1 MNKRSTLGG
10 GALIALALLFIG
22 LTILFG
28 SVLRGWRIDLTQN
41 RLYTTAPGTVKIL
54 KELKEPVNLY
64 FFYSEKAVNTLPEL
78 KTYGNRVRDLLQ
90 EMVARSN
97 GNLRLSIIDPQ
108 PYSDDEDRATELG
121 VRGAPVSQDGQNLYF
136 GLAGT
141 NSTDGHQAI
150 EFFDPR
156 KEEFLEYDIV
166 KLIYQLSSPK
176 KQVVGWMSSIP
187 MGGDAPVMDPQT
199 GQTREPP
206 VMYTQAQQLFN
217 VKPVSM
223 AATSID
229 ADVDVLVIVHPKAL
243 TPATQFAIDQ
253 YALRGGHIL
262 MFVDP
267 VAEADTAGTD
277 PSNPMAAMNVD
288 KSSNP
293 GALLKTWGVEF
304 NSHEV
309 IGDLEH
315 ALQVAMRQGD
325 QPVRHLGILGMDTA
339 TFNPKDV
346 VAAGLNSVNF
356 ATVGHLDPGKGVQSA
371 TAEKPCDLKLP
382 SPCFEPIISSSTQSA
397 PIPAQRFALLFDP
410 SQLREGFKPTR
421 QKYTFAAR
429 VTGNVKSA
437 FPGGPPAGVTA
448 TGPVLKESAKPLN
461 LIVFA
466 DTDMLQDFMW
476 VRMQNFLGQRV
487 ASAIASN
494 GDLVANSMDNL
505 AGSSDLISV
514 RGRATF
520 TRPFDRVEALRRN
533 AEDRFRAKEQQLEE
547 ELKGTEEKLTQMQSR
562 RDDRSSM
569 ILSPEQEQEVERF
582 KEEQVRIRKSLRD
595 VRLGLNEDIQ
605 NLRRNL
611 MILNIIVF
619 PVVFVLVIAGIGY
632 WRRKKR
638 TAFLLPPAEPA
649 KVEAGA

>member
-1 MNKRSTLGG
+1 MTKRSTLGG

-28 SVLRGWRIDLTQN
+28 TTLRGWRIDLTQSG
-41 RLYTTAPGTVKIL
+41 LYTTAPGTVKIL
-54 KELKEPVNLY
+54 KGLKEPVNLY
-64 FFYSEKAVNTLPEL
+64 FYYSEKAANTLPEI

-90 EMVARSN
+90 ELVARSN

-121 VRGAPVSQDGQNLYF
+121 IKGAPVSQDGQNLYF

-156 KEEFLEYDIV
+156 KEEFLEYDVV

-176 KQVVGWMSSIP
+176 KAVVGWMSSIP
-187 MGGDAPVMDPQT
+187 MGGGTNTLDPQT
-199 GQTREPP
+199 GQERDPP
-206 VMYTQAQQLFN
+206 VMFTQAQQLFD

-223 AATSID
+223 TATSID

-267 VAEADTAGTD
+267 VAEADTAGAD
-277 PSNPMAAMNVD
+277 PQNPMAAMQAD

-293 GALLKTWGVEF
+293 GLLLKAWGVDF
-304 NSHEV
+304 NPHEV

-315 ALQVAMRQGD
+315 ALQVSMRQGD
-325 QPVRHLGILGMDTA
+325 QPVRHLGILGMDAA

-346 VAAGLNSVNF
+346 VASGLSSVNF
-356 ATVGHLDPGKGVQSA
+356 ATVGHVSPLKGA
-371 TAEKPCDLKLP
+371 TTQ
-382 SPCFEPIISSSTQSA
+382 FEPIISSSTQAA
-397 PIPAQRFALLFDP
+397 PIPSQRFAMLFDP
-410 SQLREGFKPTR
+410 SQLREGFKPTG
-421 QKYTFAAR
+421 QKYAFAAR

-448 TGPVLKESAKPLN
+448 AGNVLKESAKPLN

-494 GDLVANSMDNL
+494 GDIVANAMDNL

-533 AEDRFRAKEQQLEE
+533 AEDRFRAKEQQVEE
-547 ELKGTEEKLTQMQSR
+547 ELKTTEEKLTQMQSR

-582 KEEQVRIRKSLRD
+582 KQEQVRLRKSLRD

-611 MILNIIVF
+611 MILNIVVF
-619 PVVFVLVIAGIGY
+619 PVLFVLIIAGIGY
-632 WRRKKR
+632 WRRKKSR
-638 TAFLLPPAEPA
+638 VFVMP
-649 KVEAGA
+649 KVEASA

>member
-1 MNKRSTLGG
+1 MNMTKRSTLGG

-28 SVLRGWRIDLTQN
+28 SVLRGWRVDLTQN
-41 RLYTTAPGTVKIL
+41 KLYTTAPGTVKIL
-54 KELKEPVNLY
+54 QGLKEPVNLY
-64 FFYSEKAVNTLPEL
+64 FFYSEKAANTLPEL

-97 GNLRLSIIDPQ
+97 GRLRLSIIDPQ

-121 VRGAPVSQDGQNLYF
+121 VRGAPAQDGQNLYF

-156 KEEFLEYDIV
+156 KEEFLEYDVV

-176 KQVVGWMSSIP
+176 KAVVGWMSSIP
-187 MGGDAPVMDPQT
+187 MGGGTNTLDPQT
-199 GQTREPP
+199 GQERDPP
-206 VMYTQAQQLFN
+206 VMFTQAQQLFN
-217 VKPVSM
+217 VKPVLM
-223 AATSID
+223 TATSID

-243 TPATQFAIDQ
+243 SPATQFAIDQ
-253 YALRGGHIL
+253 YALRGGRIL

-267 VAEADTAGTD
+267 VAEADTAGAD
-277 PSNPMAAMNVD
+277 PQNPMAAMTAN
-288 KSSNP
+288 KSSDP
-293 GALLKTWGVEF
+293 GPLLKAWGVGF
-304 NSHEV
+304 NSREV
-309 IGDLEH
+309 IGDLAH

-325 QPVRHLGILGMDTA
+325 QPVRHLGILGMDTS

-346 VAAGLNSVNF
+346 IAAGLNSVNF
-356 ATVGHLDPGKGVQSA
+356 ATVGHLDPLKDA
-371 TAEKPCDLKLP
+371 TTK
-382 SPCFEPIISSSTQSA
+382 FESIITSSNQSA
-397 PIPAQRFALLFDP
+397 PIPAERFAMLFDP
-410 SQLREGFKPTR
+410 SQLREGFKPTG
-421 QKYTFAAR
+421 QQYTFAAR
-429 VTGNVKSA
+429 VSGNVKSA
-437 FPGGPPAGVTA
+437 FPNGPPAGATA
-448 TGPVLKESAKPLN
+448 SGTVLKESTKPLN

-466 DTDMLQDFMW
+466 DTDVLQDFMW

-494 GDLVANSMDNL
+494 GDLVANAMDNL
-505 AGSSDLISV
+505 SGSTDLISV

-520 TRPFDRVEALRRN
+520 TRPFDRVDALRRN
-533 AEDRFRAKEQQLEE
+533 AEDRLRGKEQQLEE
-547 ELKGTEEKLTQMQSR
+547 ELKSTEEKLTQMQSR

-595 VRLGLNEDIQ
+595 VRLGLNEDIK

-611 MILNIIVF
+611 MILNIVVF
-619 PVVFVLVIAGIGY
+619 PVLFVLAIAAIGY
-632 WRRKKR
+632 WRRKR
-638 TAFLLPPAEPA
+638 RAVYVMPAA
-649 KVEAGA
+649 QSNVASSEARA

>member
-1 MNKRSTLGG
+1 MTKRSTLGG

-28 SVLRGWRIDLTQN
+28 TTLRGWRIDLTQSG
-41 RLYTTAPGTVKIL
+41 LYTTAPGTVKIL
-54 KELKEPVNLY
+54 KGLKEPVNLY
-64 FFYSEKAVNTLPEL
+64 FYYSEKAANTLPEI

-90 EMVARSN
+90 ELVARSN

-121 VRGAPVSQDGQNLYF
+121 IKGAPVSQDGQNLYF

-156 KEEFLEYDIV
+156 KEEFLEYDVV

-176 KQVVGWMSSIP
+176 KAVVGWMSSIP
-187 MGGDAPVMDPQT
+187 MGGGTNTLDPQT
-199 GQTREPP
+199 GQERDPP
-206 VMYTQAQQLFN
+206 VMFTQAQQLFD

-223 AATSID
+223 TATSID
-229 ADVDVLVIVHPKAL
+229 ADVGVLVIVHPKAL

-267 VAEADTAGTD
+267 VAEADTAGAD
-277 PSNPMAAMNVD
+277 PQNPMAAMQAD

-293 GALLKTWGVEF
+293 GLLLKAWGVDF
-304 NSHEV
+304 NPHEV

-315 ALQVAMRQGD
+315 ALQVSMRQGD
-325 QPVRHLGILGMDTA
+325 QPVRHLGILGMDAA

-346 VAAGLNSVNF
+346 VASGLSSVNF
-356 ATVGHLDPGKGVQSA
+356 ATVGHVSPLKGA
-371 TAEKPCDLKLP
+371 TTQ
-382 SPCFEPIISSSTQSA
+382 FEPIITSSTQAA
-397 PIPAQRFALLFDP
+397 PIPSQRFAMLFDP
-410 SQLREGFKPTR
+410 SQLREGFKPTG
-421 QKYTFAAR
+421 QKYAFAAR

-437 FPGGPPAGVTA
+437 FPGGPPAGVA
-448 TGPVLKESAKPLN
+448 AAGNVLKESAKPLN

-494 GDLVANSMDNL
+494 GDIVANAMDNL

-533 AEDRFRAKEQQLEE
+533 AEDRFRAKEQQVEE
-547 ELKGTEEKLTQMQSR
+547 ELKTTEEKLTQMQSR

-582 KEEQVRIRKSLRD
+582 KQEQVRLRKSLRD

-611 MILNIIVF
+611 MILNIVVF
-619 PVVFVLVIAGIGY
+619 PVLFVLIIAGIGY
-632 WRRKKR
+632 WRRKKSR
-638 TAFLLPPAEPA
+638 VFVMPKTEVRA
-649 KVEAGA
+649 

>member
-1 MNKRSTLGG
+1 MTKRSTLGG

-28 SVLRGWRIDLTQN
+28 TTLRGWRIDLTQSG
-41 RLYTTAPGTVKIL
+41 LYTTAPGTVKIL
-54 KELKEPVNLY
+54 KGLKEPVNLY
-64 FFYSEKAVNTLPEL
+64 FYYSEKAANTLPEI

-90 EMVARSN
+90 ELVARSN

-121 VRGAPVSQDGQNLYF
+121 IKGAPVSQDGQNLYF

-156 KEEFLEYDIV
+156 KEEFLEYDVV

-176 KQVVGWMSSIP
+176 KAVVGWMSSIP
-187 MGGDAPVMDPQT
+187 MGGGTNTLDPQT
-199 GQTREPP
+199 GQERDPP
-206 VMYTQAQQLFN
+206 VMFTQAQQLFD

-223 AATSID
+223 TATSID

-267 VAEADTAGTD
+267 VAEADTAGAD
-277 PSNPMAAMNVD
+277 PQNPMAAMQAD

-293 GALLKTWGVEF
+293 GLLLKAWGVDF
-304 NSHEV
+304 NPHEV

-315 ALQVAMRQGD
+315 ALQVSMRQGD
-325 QPVRHLGILGMDTA
+325 QPVRHLGILGMDAA

-346 VAAGLNSVNF
+346 VASGLSSVNF
-356 ATVGHLDPGKGVQSA
+356 ATVGHVSPLKGA
-371 TAEKPCDLKLP
+371 TTQ
-382 SPCFEPIISSSTQSA
+382 FEPIISSSTQAA
-397 PIPAQRFALLFDP
+397 PIPSQRFAMLFDP
-410 SQLREGFKPTR
+410 SQLREGFKPTG
-421 QKYTFAAR
+421 QKYAFAAR

-448 TGPVLKESAKPLN
+448 ASNVLKESAKPLN

-494 GDLVANSMDNL
+494 GDIVANAMDNL

-533 AEDRFRAKEQQLEE
+533 AEDRFRAKEQQVEE
-547 ELKGTEEKLTQMQSR
+547 ELKTTEEKLTQMQSR

-582 KEEQVRIRKSLRD
+582 KQEQVRLRKSLRD

-611 MILNIIVF
+611 MILNIVVF
-619 PVVFVLVIAGIGY
+619 PVLFVLIIAGIGY
-632 WRRKKR
+632 WRRKKSR
-638 TAFLLPPAEPA
+638 VFVMPKTE
-649 KVEAGA
+649 VRV

>member
-1 MNKRSTLGG
+1 MTKRSTLGG

-28 SVLRGWRIDLTQN
+28 TTLRGWRIDLTQSG
-41 RLYTTAPGTVKIL
+41 LYTTAPGTVKIL
-54 KELKEPVNLY
+54 KGLKEPVNLY
-64 FFYSEKAVNTLPEL
+64 FYYSEKAANTLPEI

-90 EMVARSN
+90 ELVARSN

-121 VRGAPVSQDGQNLYF
+121 IKGAPVSQDGQNLYF

-156 KEEFLEYDIV
+156 KEEFLEYDVV

-176 KQVVGWMSSIP
+176 KAVVGWMSSIP
-187 MGGDAPVMDPQT
+187 MGGGTNTLDPQT
-199 GQTREPP
+199 GQERDPP
-206 VMYTQAQQLFN
+206 VMFTQAQQLFD

-223 AATSID
+223 TATSID

-262 MFVDP
+262 LFVDP
-267 VAEADTAGTD
+267 VAEADTAGAD
-277 PSNPMAAMNVD
+277 PQNPMAAMQAD

-293 GALLKTWGVEF
+293 GLLLKAWGVDF
-304 NSHEV
+304 NPHEV

-315 ALQVAMRQGD
+315 ALQVSMRQGD
-325 QPVRHLGILGMDTA
+325 QPVRHLGILGMDAA

-346 VAAGLNSVNF
+346 VASGLSSVNF
-356 ATVGHLDPGKGVQSA
+356 ATVGHVSPLKGA
-371 TAEKPCDLKLP
+371 TTQ
-382 SPCFEPIISSSTQSA
+382 FEPIISSSTQAA
-397 PIPAQRFALLFDP
+397 PIPSQRFAMLFDP
-410 SQLREGFKPTR
+410 SQLREGFKPTG
-421 QKYTFAAR
+421 QKYAFAAR

-448 TGPVLKESAKPLN
+448 AGNVLKESAKPLN

-494 GDLVANSMDNL
+494 GDIVANAMDNL

-533 AEDRFRAKEQQLEE
+533 AEDRFRAKEQQVEE
-547 ELKGTEEKLTQMQSR
+547 ELKTTEEKLTQMQSR

-582 KEEQVRIRKSLRD
+582 KQEQVRLRKSLRD

-611 MILNIIVF
+611 MILNIVVF
-619 PVVFVLVIAGIGY
+619 PVLFVLIIAGIGY
-632 WRRKKR
+632 WRRKKSR
-638 TAFLLPPAEPA
+638 VFVMP
-649 KVEAGA
+649 KVEASA